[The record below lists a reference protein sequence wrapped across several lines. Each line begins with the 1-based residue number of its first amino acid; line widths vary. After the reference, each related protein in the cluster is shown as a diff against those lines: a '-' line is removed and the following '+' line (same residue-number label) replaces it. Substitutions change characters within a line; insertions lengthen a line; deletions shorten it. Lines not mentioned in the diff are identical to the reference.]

1 MPREVGARETVSPLA
16 VASMKRY
23 RRLWYQGDRML
34 DIKREI
40 VTLAEWPDALKVG
53 EPCIITDEPV
63 GELLRFCMRTNGVI
77 TCDSTEFC
85 AAVKADDRAEAD
97 AFMERL
103 TDLDIEPRVLHVFA
117 GNEAPVTLFAF
128 VQAEEPRVRIADCYI
143 GDAEHGRWLL
153 DSGET
158 ELTEVCAAL
167 ALPRVGVYFRGPWDP
182 AVIEGMSGGWVVKP
196 AIERVDP
203 KRGRVAVF
211 VPRVVEEAAP

>member
-1 MPREVGARETVSPLA
+1 
-16 VASMKRY
+16 
-23 RRLWYQGDRML
+23 ML

-53 EPCIITDEPV
+53 EPCVITDEPV
-63 GELLRFCMRTNGVI
+63 ASSTLVRFTM
-77 TCDSTEFC
+77 
-85 AAVKADDRAEAD
+85 AVDRVEHTGPALVPHEVEAV
-97 AFMERL
+97 ET
-103 TDLDIEPRVLHVFA
+103 TDLFNRIRHVFA
-117 GNEAPVTLFAF
+117 GNEAPVTLFTF
-128 VQAEEPRVRIADCYI
+128 IQAEEPRVRIADCYI

-153 DSGET
+153 DSGEA